1 MRSVF
6 HGWWVVAAAFAVT
19 FVGFGAAYTF
29 SALFAPLQLEFAASR
44 ASVSA
49 VFSIAGFL
57 YFALGVVSG
66 PLSDR
71 WGARR
76 LIVGGM
82 IVLAAGLAL
91 AAAARSLT
99 QVYVAYGLGVGLGV
113 GLAYAPAL
121 GAVQRWFV
129 ARRGL
134 ASGLAVSGIGVGT
147 LVLPPLAAALA
158 QSVGW
163 RGAYLVL
170 AVLALVVGGGMALLV
185 ESDPARR
192 GLTPDGAP
200 PPASA
205 PPPRG
210 LALGEAV
217 RTRRFA
223 GLYAGC
229 LVCGFGVFTPFAHL
243 VPYALDHGI
252 APTRAALL
260 LALIGAGSTA
270 GRFLLGGLADRLGRL
285 PALLSMFVGMAAAM
299 GLWAAASDF
308 AALAAFALAYC
319 VFYGGWVALLPA
331 LVADYFGGRAVSSII
346 GVLYTSVAFGTLVG
360 PIAAGRAYDAAGS
373 YLVPIVL
380 AALANLAA
388 AAIVAVTA
396 RAPTS
401 SR

>member
-1 MRSVF
+1 MQPLF
-6 HGWWVVAAAFAVT
+6 HGWRVVAGVFAVT

-29 SALFAPLQLEFAASR
+29 SALFTPLQQEFAASR
-44 ASVSA
+44 GAVSA

-66 PLSDR
+66 PLADR
-71 WGARR
+71 WGARP
-76 LIVGGM
+76 LVVSGM
-82 IVLAAGLAL
+82 VVLAAGLAL

-99 QVYVAYGLGVGLGV
+99 EVLLAYGLGVGLGV

-170 AVLALVVGGGMALLV
+170 AAVTLVVGGGMALLV

-192 GLTPDGAP
+192 GLAPDGAP
-200 PPASA
+200 PASA
-205 PPPRG
+205 VPAQG
-210 LALGEAV
+210 LTLGQAV

-229 LVCGFGVFTPFAHL
+229 LVCGLGVFTPFAHL
-243 VPYALDHGI
+243 VPYALDRGI

-285 PALLSMFVGMAAAM
+285 PALLSMFVGMTAAM
-299 GLWAAASDF
+299 GIWAAAYDF
-308 AALAAFALAYC
+308 AMLAAFALAYG

-331 LVADYFGGRAVSSII
+331 LVADYFGGRAVGSII

-380 AALANLAA
+380 AAVANLVAA
-388 AAIVAVTA
+388 AVVAATA
-396 RAPTS
+396 RTPTS